1 MSSQTT
7 NDGGIITGPSTGTI
21 VWGLVAVA
29 VSLLVLLSVIFGLS
43 FDFGQVLIVLLI
55 GSGLALVAG
64 GIWGVLRTRDKAADP
79 YRSSDRDT
87 P

>member
-1 MSSQTT
+1 MSTQTT
-7 NDGGIITGPSTGTI
+7 NDGGVITGPSAGTI
-21 VWGLVAVA
+21 VWGLIAVA
-29 VSLLVLLSVIFGLS
+29 VSLLVLLGVVFGIS
-43 FDFGQVLIVLLI
+43 FDFGQVLIALLI